1 MGGQRSAVLGPERL
15 PGWVQRGL
23 LLLDLKRDLSVLVP
37 TCRGERCSKRS
48 EHQGVPVTDES
59 DVVAPLQAADRR
71 AAMLA
76 RRDEMHALHPEVTTA
91 GEFCLLMGDLAV
103 EYWIWQLEQLK
114 ASGFSLGSDPLDA
127 TSVAPSEASP
137 KEETG

>member
-1 MGGQRSAVLGPERL
+1 M
-15 PGWVQRGL
+15 
-23 LLLDLKRDLSVLVP
+23 
-37 TCRGERCSKRS
+37 
-48 EHQGVPVTDES
+48 TDQS
-59 DVVAPLQAADRR
+59 DVVAPLQATEAADRR

-103 EYWIWQLEQLK
+103 EYWVWQLERLK
-114 ASGFSLGSDPLDA
+114 ASGFSLGDNPPDA

-137 KEETG
+137 E